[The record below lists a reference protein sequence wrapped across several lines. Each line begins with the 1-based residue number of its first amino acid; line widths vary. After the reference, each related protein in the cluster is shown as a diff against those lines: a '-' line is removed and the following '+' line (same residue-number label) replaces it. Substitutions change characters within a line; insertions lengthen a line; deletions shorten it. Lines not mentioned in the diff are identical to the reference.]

1 MKTTTKPLAHDQLLS
16 QALAA
21 ATTLARLQHLATSI
35 RCAPADLSSD
45 GGRSIDILRVL
56 DVMRSRGYQI
66 EQPVIA
72 KVQPQ
77 PQHTVWLLDV
87 VVPSGAGVRLAVPL
101 PRVPA

>member
-1 MKTTTKPLAHDQLLS
+1 MKTAAKPQAHDQHLS
-16 QALAA
+16 KALAA
-21 ATTLARLQHLATSI
+21 AATLARLQHLATSI

-56 DVMRSRGYQI
+56 DVMRARGYHI
-66 EQPVIA
+66 DPPVIA
-72 KVQPQ
+72 KTQPQ

-101 PRVPA
+101 PRAPA